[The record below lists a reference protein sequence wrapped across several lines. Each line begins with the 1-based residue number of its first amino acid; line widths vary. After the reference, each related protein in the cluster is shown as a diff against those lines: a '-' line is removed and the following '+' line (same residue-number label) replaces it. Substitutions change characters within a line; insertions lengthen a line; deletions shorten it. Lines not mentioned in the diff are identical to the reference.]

1 MSHISDRLLS
11 SAEHIG
17 EMPSGAL
24 LLKDNAH
31 YPWFMIVPDGGD
43 FVEWIDLPAGLQ
55 EKMQADINTLS
66 KFLLEDPELKVGK
79 TNVAAIGNIVPQFHL
94 HIIGRIEDDPAWP
107 APVWGHPD
115 SREYEAG
122 ELEALVAR
130 LDQAVAEFT
139 IRQL

>member
-31 YPWFMIVPDGGD
+31 YPWFMIVPGGGD

-55 EKMQADINTLS
+55 EKMQADINSLS
-66 KFLLEDPELKVGK
+66 QFLLKDSVLGVGK
-79 TNVAAIGNIVPQFHL
+79 MNVAAIGNIVPQFHL
-94 HIIGRIEDDPAWP
+94 HIIGRNENDPAWP
-107 APVWGHPD
+107 APVWGHAD
-115 SREYEAG
+115 SREYEKG
-122 ELEALVAR
+122 EKEKLIERLVA
-130 LDQAVAEFT
+130 AVPGFSMK
-139 IRQL
+139 